1 MILYHSA
8 NMERKEQCRLHLNR
22 EALLE
27 QLYLA
32 ILPRYYSTSSEASK
46 SSSIASFFRTSW
58 SSRFTSGSYLLVIP
72 V

>member
-32 ILPRYYSTSSEASK
+32 ILPRYYSTSGEASK
-46 SSSIASFFRTSW
+46 SSSIASFLALPGAHDSPRALIS
-58 SSRFTSGSYLLVIP
+58 
-72 V
+72 